1 MDVIEIQESNHDDI
15 NSIKSDIMST
25 QDLLMHS
32 VSQFFKIRKNLDMML
47 PIIQGKS
54 PISLRVID
62 WFVTNYS
69 KKKNIYY
76 QLKAKDGSIRPF
88 FVFLDYKQQLKGYS
102 KKKFDPFCR
111 RERIEFLDHENKPI
125 ETTVGQ
131 LNFFKWAIQ
140 KGIIKYIEKK
150 LKEIEND
157 MNDSIRQVYKKP
169 IEELA
174 ASSDTISNALD
185 KNRRKRQ
192 ELSVSATKS
201 VCKHQVKIVVD
212 FD

>member
-1 MDVIEIQESNHDDI
+1 MSLNINVQNQEDVDEVSNLKQ
-15 NSIKSDIMST
+15 NMMT
-25 QDLLMHS
+25 AQDLLMHS
-32 VSQFFKIRKNLDMML
+32 VSQFFKIKKNLDVML
-47 PIIQGKS
+47 PIVQGKS
-54 PISLRVID
+54 SISLRVID

-69 KKKNIYY
+69 KKNNVFYNLKGRDGNI
-76 QLKAKDGSIRPF
+76 KPF

-111 RERIEFLDHENKPI
+111 RERIDFIYHSNNSI

-140 KGIIKYIEKK
+140 KGIIKYIEKN
-150 LKEIEND
+150 LEDIEND
-157 MNDSIRQVYKKP
+157 MNNSIKQVYKKK
-169 IEELA
+169 EV
-174 ASSDTISNALD
+174 NGD

-201 VCKHQVKIVVD
+201 VCKHEVKIVID

>member
-1 MDVIEIQESNHDDI
+1 MDIIEVQESYPEDLCVM
-15 NSIKSDIMST
+15 KSEIMTT

-32 VSQFFKIRKNLDMML
+32 VAQFFKMRKNLDVML

-69 KKKNIYY
+69 KKKNVYY

-111 RERIEFLDHENKPI
+111 RERIEFLDHENNPI

-140 KGIIKYIEKK
+140 KGIVKYIEKN
-150 LKEIEND
+150 LKEIETD
-157 MNDSIRQVYKKP
+157 MNNSIRQIYKKK
-169 IEELA
+169 
-174 ASSDTISNALD
+174 DGALPEVVGNTAIID

>member
-169 IEELA
+169 VDEIS
-174 ASSDTISNALD
+174 ASSETISNALD